1 VQLPKNGDGEYAATR
16 GLTLPAAF
24 VLLNTG
30 KIQEAGCIDTP
41 IKCILW
47 LAVATRFKPFSIDI
61 PTLVENRGGH
71 YRIRWPPGWCR

>member
-1 VQLPKNGDGEYAATR
+1 VPLPKNGDGEYAATR

-61 PTLVENRGGH
+61 RPSSKTEADIIISEMN
-71 YRIRWPPGWCR
+71 